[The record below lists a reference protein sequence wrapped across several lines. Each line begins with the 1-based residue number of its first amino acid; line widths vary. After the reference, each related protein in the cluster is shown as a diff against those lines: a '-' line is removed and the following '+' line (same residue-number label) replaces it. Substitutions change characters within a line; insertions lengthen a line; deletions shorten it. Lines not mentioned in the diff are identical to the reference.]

1 MHRPTKRQAQPV
13 YEGLSAVN
21 EGLSAVNT
29 ATAGGELLDHLY
41 WPRPLGRAITAA
53 KSTKALEDRTPPTSR
68 CAPGAVAGSPSR
80 PQRHRRLDR
89 SVW

>member
-13 YEGLSAVN
+13 Y

-80 PQRHRRLDR
+80 PRRHRRLDR